1 MSALAGPSFR
11 YSYRKKRFVLTAI
24 LLSASL
30 HALIAIAYM
39 WTPEYDFSSPPQAI
53 PITVSIVAPM
63 AAPKNTVKAVE
74 STVQQEELTQQARQ
88 EQSVKDRSEQ
98 EQSPALVKSK
108 QPSTIAANTEKPIKT
123 EKPKPNRTKPEPEP
137 EKQSKKKQ
145 PEINQAA
152 SSKPSLE
159 TKRESKQISALR
171 QGQQSEAGRAAKVS
185 WQQALHAHLEREK
198 RYPRQARRLKKKGM
212 PVIRFTMDREG
223 NVLDVELV
231 KSSGT
236 ASLDKEA
243 IELVGRAQPL
253 VKPPSSVKGARLTL
267 TLPINF
273 SF

>member
-1 MSALAGPSFR
+1 M
-11 YSYRKKRFVLTAI
+11 
-24 LLSASL
+24 
-30 HALIAIAYM
+30 
-39 WTPEYDFSSPPQAI
+39 
-53 PITVSIVAPM
+53 
-63 AAPKNTVKAVE
+63 
-74 STVQQEELTQQARQ
+74 
-88 EQSVKDRSEQ
+88 
-98 EQSPALVKSK
+98 
-108 QPSTIAANTEKPIKT
+108 
-123 EKPKPNRTKPEPEP
+123 
-137 EKQSKKKQ
+137 
-145 PEINQAA
+145 
-152 SSKPSLE
+152 E

>member
-11 YSYRKKRFVLTAI
+11 HSHRKKRFVFTAI

-30 HALIAIAYM
+30 HTLIAIAYM

-63 AAPKNTVKAVE
+63 AAPKNTIKAVE
-74 STVQQEELTQQARQ
+74 STEQLEEIVQQARQ
-88 EQSVKDRSEQ
+88 EQPVKQEPKQ
-98 EQSPALVKSK
+98 EQSPALIESK
-108 QPSTIAANTEKPIKT
+108 QPSTIAAKPEKPIKA
-123 EKPKPNRTKPEPEP
+123 EKPKPDRTKPEPEIKKLSK
-137 EKQSKKKQ
+137 EKR

-159 TKRESKQISALR
+159 TKRESKQISALK

-212 PVIRFTMDREG
+212 PVIRFTIDREG
-223 NVLDVELV
+223 SVLNVELV

>member
-11 YSYRKKRFVLTAI
+11 HSHRKKRFVFTAI

-30 HALIAIAYM
+30 HTLIAIAYM

-63 AAPKNTVKAVE
+63 AAPKNTIKAVE
-74 STVQQEELTQQARQ
+74 STEQQEEIVQQARQ
-88 EQSVKDRSEQ
+88 EQPVKQEPKQ
-98 EQSPALVKSK
+98 EQSPALIESK
-108 QPSTIAANTEKPIKT
+108 QPSTIAAKPEKPIKA
-123 EKPKPNRTKPEPEP
+123 EKPKPDITKPEPEVK
-137 EKQSKKKQ
+137 KQSKEKR

-223 NVLDVELV
+223 SVLNVELV

>member
-1 MSALAGPSFR
+1 MNALAGPSFR

-74 STVQQEELTQQARQ
+74 STVQQEELIQQARQ
-88 EQSVKDRSEQ
+88 EQSVKHKPEQ

-108 QPSTIAANTEKPIKT
+108 QPSTIAANTEKLIKT
-123 EKPKPNRTKPEPEP
+123 EKPKPNRSKPEP

>member
-11 YSYRKKRFVLTAI
+11 HSHRKKRFVFTAI

-30 HALIAIAYM
+30 HTLIAIAYM

-63 AAPKNTVKAVE
+63 AAPKNTIKAVE
-74 STVQQEELTQQARQ
+74 STEQQEEIVQQARQ
-88 EQSVKDRSEQ
+88 EQPVKQEPKQ
-98 EQSPALVKSK
+98 EQSPALIESK
-108 QPSTIAANTEKPIKT
+108 QPSTIAAKPEKPIKT
-123 EKPKPNRTKPEPEP
+123 EKPKPDRTKPEPEI
-137 EKQSKKKQ
+137 KKRSKEKQ
-145 PEINQAA
+145 PEINQTA

-198 RYPRQARRLKKKGM
+198 RYPRQARRLKRKGM

-223 NVLDVELV
+223 SVLNVELV

-236 ASLDKEA
+236 ASLDREA

>member
-1 MSALAGPSFR
+1 MNALAGPSFR

-74 STVQQEELTQQARQ
+74 STVQQEELIQQARQ
-88 EQSVKDRSEQ
+88 EQSVKHKPEQ

-123 EKPKPNRTKPEPEP
+123 EKPKPNRSKPEPEP

-171 QGQQSEAGRAAKVS
+171 QDQQSEAGRAAKVS

>member
-1 MSALAGPSFR
+1 MSTLAGPSFR
-11 YSYRKKRFVLTAI
+11 YSHRKKRFVLTAI
-24 LLSASL
+24 LLSACL
-30 HALIAIAYM
+30 HALIVIAYM

-74 STVQQEELTQQARQ
+74 STEQQEELIQQARQ
-88 EQSVKDRSEQ
+88 EQPVKNEPEQ
-98 EQSPALVKSK
+98 EQSPAVVKSK
-108 QPSTIAANTEKPIKT
+108 QPSTIAAKTEKPIKT
-123 EKPKPNRTKPEPEP
+123 EKPKPSRAKPEPET
-137 EKQSKKKQ
+137 KKHSKEKQ

-152 SSKPSLE
+152 SAKPSLE

-212 PVIRFTMDREG
+212 PVIRFTMDRDG
-223 NVLDVELV
+223 NVLDVDLV

-253 VKPPSSVKGARLTL
+253 VKPPSSVKGTRLTL

>member
-1 MSALAGPSFR
+1 MNALAGPSFR

-74 STVQQEELTQQARQ
+74 STVQQEELIQQARQ
-88 EQSVKDRSEQ
+88 EQSVKHKPEQ

-123 EKPKPNRTKPEPEP
+123 EKPKPNRSKP

>member
-11 YSYRKKRFVLTAI
+11 HSHRKKRFVFTAI

-30 HALIAIAYM
+30 HTLIAIAYM

-63 AAPKNTVKAVE
+63 AAPQNTIKAVE
-74 STVQQEELTQQARQ
+74 STEQQEELVQQARQ
-88 EQSVKDRSEQ
+88 EQPVKQEPKQ
-98 EQSPALVKSK
+98 EQSPALIESK
-108 QPSTIAANTEKPIKT
+108 QPSTIAAKPEKPIKT
-123 EKPKPNRTKPEPEP
+123 EKPKPDRTKPEPEIKKLSK
-137 EKQSKKKQ
+137 EKR

-223 NVLDVELV
+223 SVLDVELV

-236 ASLDKEA
+236 ASLDREA

>member
-1 MSALAGPSFR
+1 MNALAGPSFR

-74 STVQQEELTQQARQ
+74 STVQQEELIQQARQ

-98 EQSPALVKSK
+98 QQSPALVKSK

-123 EKPKPNRTKPEPEP
+123 EKPKPNRSKPEPEP

-145 PEINQAA
+145 LEINQAA

-236 ASLDKEA
+236 TSLDKEA
-243 IELVGRAQPL
+243 IELIGRAQPL

>member
-30 HALIAIAYM
+30 HTLIAIAYM